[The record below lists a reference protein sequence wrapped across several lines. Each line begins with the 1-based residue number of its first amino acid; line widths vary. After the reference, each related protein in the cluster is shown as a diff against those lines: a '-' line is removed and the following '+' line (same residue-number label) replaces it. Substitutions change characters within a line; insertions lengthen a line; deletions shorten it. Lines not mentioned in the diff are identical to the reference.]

1 MTGASPITSK
11 LRTAIIET
19 QDFDKM
25 RKWQM
30 EPTEYSNR
38 TVSLAPSSVSFLRQ
52 IGVWDHVDR
61 DRVQP
66 YEEMQVWD
74 APTESHISFDL
85 AKANT
90 VAAIAEN
97 ANLVRGM
104 LRRIDSLAAD
114 NVSLFSGT
122 TVAGITT
129 GEAYEDGPDLS
140 AWPILTLAPSKLSI
154 GNAAAATTPKKN
166 IAARL
171 LVGADGINS
180 PVRKFASIYAE
191 GWDYNRHGVV
201 ASLKLDQSKMPW
213 RTTAFQRFL
222 PELGGPIALLPL
234 PNGHAN
240 LVWSTKVANA
250 IYLKSLSPPALAAM
264 INAAFRLNE
273 ADLKYLFTLDPLKDE
288 NAHAE
293 ELEWRLKHVS
303 TPSYVPPL
311 VKAVQPGTAASFPLR
326 YRHTGS
332 YIMPRVALVGDAA
345 HVIHPLAGLGL
356 NLGLG
361 DVAALTRTIE
371 YSMTHG
377 MDIGDL
383 LSLEKY
389 VEERYLTNAQIGGAC
404 DLLHKVYNVTGNGP
418 FAWARSLGVRVLEG
432 LPPVKNFLTKQAAGA
447 Y

>member
-1 MTGASPITSK
+1 
-11 LRTAIIET
+11 
-19 QDFDKM
+19 M

-38 TVSLAPSSVSFLRQ
+38 TVSLCPSSVSFLKQ

-74 APTESHISFDL
+74 APTSSHISFDL

-90 VAAIAEN
+90 VATIAEN
-97 ANLVRGM
+97 VNLVRGM
-104 LRRIDSLAAD
+104 LGRIDSLAAD

-122 TVAGITT
+122 TVADITT
-129 GEAYEDGPDLS
+129 GEAYEGGHDLS
-140 AWPILTLAPSKLSI
+140 AWPVLTLAPSKSST
-154 GNAAAATTPKKN
+154 AAHPTKK

-180 PVRKFASIYAE
+180 PVRKFASIYAA

-201 ASLKLDQSKMPW
+201 AALKLDDSQTPW

-222 PELGGPIALLPL
+222 PEFGGPIALLPL
-234 PNGHAN
+234 PNGHAS

-250 IYLKSLSPPALAAM
+250 TYLKSLTPSALAAM
-264 INAAFRLNE
+264 INAAFRLSE
-273 ADLKYLFTLDPLKDE
+273 ADLQYLFTLDPSKGE

-293 ELEWRLKHVS
+293 ELEWRLQHVQ
-303 TPSYVPPL
+303 TPPYVPPM

-361 DVAALTRTIE
+361 DVAALTRTIQ
-371 YSMTHG
+371 YSVTHG

-389 VEERYLTNAQIGGAC
+389 VQERYLVNAEIGGVC
-404 DLLHKVYNVTGNGP
+404 DLLHKAYNITGNGP
-418 FAWARSLGVRVLEG
+418 LAWARSLGVNILDQ